1 MDKRLQVGIDFS
13 HKKADVCLMFPQG
26 ELLEPHL
33 SFPNSLTGFGQL
45 KSVLLDARDAYVFDG
60 IDISGEATGYYW
72 MPLFLRLADDPDLT
86 EAALDLFL
94 LNPRWLKWFKKSFPP
109 DDKTDQKDPFY
120 IAERT
125 RTRRPAFTWQPQLE
139 TLSLRFYTR
148 YRFHLAQDLTREK
161 NYFTALLFLKLSAY
175 RQFKPFSNTF
185 GVTSSLILSGQL
197 DLDELAQLP
206 LDILAERLTQLS
218 GNRLPEVDK
227 NALKLHDAL
236 QHSFP
241 LPPALLPPIQ
251 DVLNLTMQHIRFIQ
265 QQMTTTE
272 THITAELEKHPA
284 IQKLATIPGVGLIF
298 ASGIGAE
305 LGDTKRFLQGTK
317 SLSEKFGCAKGNP
330 GAGEMKHSQVVFDF
344 LLPTD
349 KQAAETIEPGMGAL
363 YHPTPRPV
371 GGYSF
376 FLSDFLPASAD
387 MGGVSPFR
395 QNIPDLIIVISLIK
409 AHILRLL
416 FRWLRSVY
424 HHRLQSCF
432 RQLHIVP
439 VRPGSRHRNGDTVTF
454 RQQTALR
461 AYLPPVSGVAPGG
474 LTTQWR
480 FGHRSIHRLPF
491 PSQPFFGVVLQQP
504 GLPHLLKHSCL
515 TPLLKTVVD
524 GTRSAQVARQGFPL
538 TPRAK
543 HVENGV
549 HCLPVSHPGT
559 TWLFLWLL
567 GRQQRLDALPQFIG
581 NPVVRANSVLNSS
594 HLLPPSI

>member
-317 SLSEKFGCAKGNP
+317 WDKRKKRNRPRTLRNAEDSVAKLAGLWWPKNASGDFEAEERKMAKTGNKYLRYYLIQASDQMRKRIP
-330 GAGEMKHSQVVFDF
+330 EYTRYYDRKYLEVNKHQHKRALVLTARKGVGLFVG
-344 LLPTD
+344 LL
-349 KQAAETIEPGMGAL
+349 
-363 YHPTPRPV
+363 
-371 GGYSF
+371 
-376 FLSDFLPASAD
+376 
-387 MGGVSPFR
+387 
-395 QNIPDLIIVISLIK
+395 
-409 AHILRLL
+409 
-416 FRWLRSVY
+416 
-424 HHRLQSCF
+424 
-432 RQLHIVP
+432 
-439 VRPGSRHRNGDTVTF
+439 HRNE
-454 RQQTALR
+454 
-461 AYLPPVSGVAPGG
+461 AYLPEEERCP
-474 LTTQWR
+474 
-480 FGHRSIHRLPF
+480 
-491 PSQPFFGVVLQQP
+491 
-504 GLPHLLKHSCL
+504 K
-515 TPLLKTVVD
+515 
-524 GTRSAQVARQGFPL
+524 
-538 TPRAK
+538 
-543 HVENGV
+543 
-549 HCLPVSHPGT
+549 
-559 TWLFLWLL
+559 
-567 GRQQRLDALPQFIG
+567 
-581 NPVVRANSVLNSS
+581 
-594 HLLPPSI
+594 